1 MNRRA
6 GLRSAR
12 HSLASA
18 PLGVNATTP
27 TASRDATD
35 HSVARCQHLA
45 ACFGCAETG
54 TVGGGSTCGARGSRA
69 FWRFWSQARGRRPAP
84 ARTSATRRTD
94 TTFWSRASSPWTA
107 TSSPRTCVN
116 RLQTLKNL
124 PWYAEWEKGN
134 EPPTLALAWGRWF
147 GADNKGLAHLDEYER
162 ERAHMKALARLDGD
176 EGLSSH
182 LRRRPGAGADRR
194 GDRALQAIAVCLPA
208 LAD

>member
-1 MNRRA
+1 MRRTRITRVVA
-6 GLRSAR
+6 ILVAIAT
-12 HSLASA
+12 ASA
-18 PLGVNATTP
+18 C
-27 TASRDATD
+27 ASPDVGYQEDGHYVLEPRE
-35 HSVARCQHLA
+35 LA
-45 ACFGCAETG
+45 MDCNQL
-54 TVGGGSTCGARGSRA
+54 SKDQLS
-69 FWRFWSQARGRRPAP
+69 
-84 ARTSATRRTD
+84 
-94 TTFWSRASSPWTA
+94 
-107 TSSPRTCVN
+107 

-162 ERAHMKALARLDGD
+162 ARAYEGLARLDGD
-176 EGLSSH
+176 EGLSSR